1 MITVSRRGKGRGV
14 KRILFMVMMMAGL
27 LNAGPLAALDNAGPK
42 IEVTEMRYDFGKVIQ
57 GTTVERVFEIRNT
70 GSEQLVI
77 EKVQP
82 S

>member
-1 MITVSRRGKGRGV
+1 M
-14 KRILFMVMMMAGL
+14 KRNIFMVMVMAGL
-27 LNAGPLAALDNAGPK
+27 LYAGPLVALDNAGPK
-42 IEVTEMRYDFGKVIQ
+42 IEVSELRYDFGKVVQ
-57 GTTVERVFEIRNT
+57 GTRVEHVFEIRNA